1 LSLPENSIAE
11 AQQELIETFSFLP
24 DWQEKYQYIIELG
37 QQLEPM
43 AESDKTDDVLV
54 RGCQSRVWMRPRFE
68 DGRLRFDANS
78 DAIIVSGL
86 IAMLKMVYDNRPP
99 REVLETPPDFI
110 GEIGLSRHLSQSRA
124 NGLLSMLQRLREAAV
139 DYSGTAA

>member
-1 LSLPENSIAE
+1 MSAPTETMAE
-11 AQQELIETFSFLP
+11 AQADLIDTFSFLP

-37 QQLEPM
+37 QHLPPM
-43 AESDKTDDVLV
+43 AEADKTDDILV

-68 DGRLRFDANS
+68 EGRLRFDATS

-86 IAMLKMVYDNRPP
+86 IALLKRVYDNRTP

-110 GEIGLSRHLSQSRA
+110 SAIGLARHLSPTRA
-124 NGLLSMLQRLREAAV
+124 NGLMAMLQRLRDTAVQYGAA
-139 DYSGTAA
+139 S

>member
-1 LSLPENSIAE
+1 MSLPETSIKD
-11 AQQELIETFSFLP
+11 AQQELIDTFAFLP

-37 QQLEPM
+37 QQLAPM
-43 AESDKTDDVLV
+43 DEAAKTDDILV
-54 RGCQSRVWMRPRFE
+54 RGCQSRVWMRPRLE
-68 DGRLRFDANS
+68 AGRLRFDANS

-110 GEIGLSRHLSQSRA
+110 AEIGLSRHLSQSRA
-124 NGLLSMLQRLREAAV
+124 NGLMSMLQRLREAAV
-139 DYSGTAA
+139 QYGTAV